1 LRIGIDYT
9 IAVTGI
15 AGVTRHARELVA
27 ALLEIDH
34 VNEYLLIVTSDAK
47 GDVASTLPRKVAIHK
62 LPFSQWVGRIMWHRI
77 SLPLPLELF
86 TGQLDVFHSPD
97 FLLPHLRHAQGIVTI
112 HDLAYMIY
120 PQYTEPEIA
129 KYFDK
134 AVRRS
139 LERARVVI
147 AISEA
152 TKRDLVQLLGI
163 SEAKIEVIYNGVS
176 ARFFPVRDRDQLFDV
191 QRRYGIDRPFIL
203 SAGGILST
211 GSIQLRKN
219 LQRLVAAYSI
229 LRQNTKLTHQ
239 LLLTGG
245 DPRLSEDLFRHG
257 EGLDVKHDVRFL
269 GYVPDEDL
277 PSLIC
282 LADVFAFP
290 SLYEGF
296 GLPPLEAMACGTPV
310 VSSNASAM
318 PEVVGDA
325 GILVD
330 PLDVTALAE
339 ALRRSLL
346 DDQLRTQL
354 VERGLERSRRFTW
367 EKTAQ
372 ETLKLYEKVCRS

>member
-1 LRIGIDYT
+1 MRIGIDYT

-15 AGVTRHARELVA
+15 AGLTRHTRALVA

-34 VNEYLLIVTSDAK
+34 ANEYVLTVTSDAK
-47 GDVASTLPRKVAIHK
+47 GDVASTLPRKVAVRK
-62 LPFSQWVGRIMWHRI
+62 LPFSELTARTIWHRI

-86 TGQLDVFHSPD
+86 TGQLDVFHSPN
-97 FLLPHLRHAQGIVTI
+97 FVLPHLRHAQGIVTI

-120 PQYTEPEIA
+120 PQYA
-129 KYFDK
+129 NLNVKSFDR

-147 AISEA
+147 AVSEA

-176 ARFFPVRDRDQLFDV
+176 ARFVPVRDRDQLFDV

-203 SAGGILST
+203 SI
-211 GSIQLRKN
+211 GSIQPRKN
-219 LQRLVAAYSI
+219 LQRLIAAYSI
-229 LRQNTKLTHQ
+229 LCQNTKLTHQ
-239 LLLTGG
+239 LLLVGG
-245 DPRLSEDLFRHG
+245 DPWLSQDLFMQV
-257 EGLDVKHDVRFL
+257 EGLDANRDVRFL

-277 PSLIC
+277 PALIC
-282 LADVFAFP
+282 LADVFAYP

-296 GLPPLEAMACGTPV
+296 GLPLLEAMACGTPV
-310 VSSNASAM
+310 VSSNTSAM

-330 PLDVTALAE
+330 PLDVTALAD

-346 DDQLRTQL
+346 DNQLRTQL

-367 EKTAQ
+367 GNTAR
-372 ETLKLYEKVCRS
+372 ETLNLYEKVCRNPMAYT